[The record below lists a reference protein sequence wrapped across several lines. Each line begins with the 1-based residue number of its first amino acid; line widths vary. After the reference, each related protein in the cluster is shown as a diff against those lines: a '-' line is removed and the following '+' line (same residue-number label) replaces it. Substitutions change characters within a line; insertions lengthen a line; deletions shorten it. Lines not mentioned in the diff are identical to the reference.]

1 MKILLAYDGE
11 EHSQP
16 ALDEVAG
23 LVGRGGDAQVTILT
37 VVASADAP
45 TRFASGPP
53 PRAHEDVERA
63 RAYLRD
69 RDIVSEMKIEAGD
82 PADLILEEA
91 REGGYDLIVA
101 GTRGHGPV
109 ARMLLGSVSHKLAD
123 GTPCALLV
131 VSREHRLRVEPQG
144 RPEADTPTQ

>member
-37 VVASADAP
+37 VVAPADSP
-45 TRFASGPP
+45 TRFATGPRP
-53 PRAHEDVERA
+53 HPHEDVERA
-63 RAYLRD
+63 HAYFRE
-69 RDIVSEMKIEAGD
+69 RGIQSEMKVEAGD
-82 PADLILEEA
+82 PADRILEEA
-91 REGGYDLIVA
+91 RRGGYDLIVA

-109 ARMLLGSVSHKLAD
+109 ARMLLGSVSHRLAD
-123 GTPCALLV
+123 ATPCPLIV
-131 VSREHRLRVEPQG
+131 VSRDHRLRVEAKAHGRGRAPQ
-144 RPEADTPTQ
+144 E